1 MLDSQMNDN
10 GGELVYFNGVTRLN
24 LPVNRILDN
33 APRDMDVAVVIGWDA
48 DGDFYFASSVADG
61 ADVLWLLEKAK
72 KKLLEIGDK

>member
-1 MLDSQMNDN
+1 MNDN